1 MNFIINV
8 FRILVKVVLGTF
20 FLSQVSEMFFG
31 VKNGRLKYCTVIF
44 TSCGVHVF
52 DAEFSD
58 MMFFEFFDR
67 HFICIGI
74 VLTWLFAGYVWSYRV
89 YN

>member
-1 MNFIINV
+1 MVSDIRNKTSIEKKPLLVNGCLLNFIINV
-8 FRILVKVVLGTF
+8 FRILVEVVLGTF

-52 DAEFSD
+52 DDVF
-58 MMFFEFFDR
+58 
-67 HFICIGI
+67 
-74 VLTWLFAGYVWSYRV
+74 V
-89 YN
+89 